1 MGLFERTEPAR
12 RLADCLHCSSAL
24 GPGNIR
30 IYHFDCTRLEIHS
43 GLVKLFQVRYNIML
57 LTFFFMRGKKV
68 QGRSGRGGKRP
79 LGNCSYH
86 FRYTIKA
93 RWKCFSAFFS
103 CFLFFS
109 HV

>member
-57 LTFFFMRGKKV
+57 LTFFFMRGKKSARKEWE
-68 QGRSGRGGKRP
+68 GRK
-79 LGNCSYH
+79 
-86 FRYTIKA
+86 KA
-93 RWKCFSAFFS
+93 ARKLQLSFPV
-103 CFLFFS
+103 
-109 HV
+109 HY